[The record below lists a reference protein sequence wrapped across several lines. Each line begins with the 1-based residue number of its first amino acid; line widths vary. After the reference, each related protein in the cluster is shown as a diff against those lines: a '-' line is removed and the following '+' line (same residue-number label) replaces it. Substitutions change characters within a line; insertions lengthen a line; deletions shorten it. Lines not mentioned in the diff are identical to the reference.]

1 MFSETRYALNG
12 DLRVAYRASRE
23 GPRDIV
29 FVPNWFTC
37 CEALPELPSTQGWV
51 EAMTSLG
58 RLIFFDHGARVTAWR
73 GSPGPSASWG
83 PPRRTTREENH
94 GMQADGLRATGTFAW
109 VVHDAL
115 STVALGSADGRANSA
130 LHPER

>member
-29 FVPNWFTC
+29 LLPHWFFC
-37 CEALPELPSTQGWV
+37 CELLPELPSLQGWV

-58 RLIFFDHGARVTAWR
+58 RLIFLK
-73 GSPGPSASWG
+73 
-83 PPRRTTREENH
+83 RTTDSRNGQPIRASH
-94 GMQADGLRATGTFAW
+94 QA
-109 VVHDAL
+109 
-115 STVALGSADGRANSA
+115 
-130 LHPER
+130 